1 MLCRA
6 DFCSPRVSLAS
17 RGLSDSMQDGRAVAS
32 LCVVV
37 VGALAVLRL
46 GSKRRRRKTAAINLT
61 KRQNLDPRFFAHR
74 DAEGNLRLST
84 RFIDTFLRWECGR
97 YLLGLGL
104 FPNVQ
109 EITESMACLEAIR
122 EHLHFV
128 SLSDPDV
135 CIVVVGDGRTPRT
148 AALMAMRTKWQ
159 VVSIDPALH
168 GLQPPSPGEADASA
182 TAADAARA
190 SEEADDACCQRAEVC
205 YQELPKELRHARLK
219 SQEQTAASKA
229 RRARMCDEL
238 SRVARLS
245 IIAHRV
251 QAASVYLGSGGG
263 GCSRAPSAKR
273 STKPQGV
280 AGPDAAGQRHMAI
293 PLSASGHVVV
303 VLPHAHVTPDDALA
317 ALCFDL
323 LPSGPPCVGG
333 EGSSATAAAAA
344 TSSPTLSVVQLPCCG
359 YVHHDRALGHSPA
372 VDFLDARIATSARA
386 VRVWPDVS
394 PSFDF
399 GASARRRG
407 VPRRA
412 QDLTQSNERK
422 RQGILLPR
430 AAPS

>member
-1 MLCRA
+1 M
-6 DFCSPRVSLAS
+6 
-17 RGLSDSMQDGRAVAS
+17 DGRGVAS

-37 VGALAVLRL
+37 VGAWAVLRM
-46 GSKRRRRKTAAINLT
+46 GRKRRRPKTAAITST
-61 KRQNLDPRFFAHR
+61 KRLNLDPRFFAHR
-74 DAEGNLRLST
+74 DSEGNLRLST
-84 RFIDTFLRWECGR
+84 RFIDSFLRWECGR

-128 SLSDPDV
+128 SMSNPDV

-168 GLQPPSPGEADASA
+168 GLQPPSPDEAKAPA
-182 TAADAARA
+182 TAAGVARA
-190 SEEADDACCQRAEVC
+190 SDAAEDACCQRAEVC
-205 YQELPKELRHARLK
+205 YEELPKELRHANLK
-219 SQEQTAASKA
+219 SQEQTAVSKA
-229 RRARMCDEL
+229 RRSRMCDEL

-245 IIAHRV
+245 IIAHRI
-251 QAASVYLGSGGG
+251 QAASVHLGSGGG
-263 GCSRAPSAKR
+263 GRDTSAKR
-273 STKPQGV
+273 STKPQGA
-280 AGPDAAGQRHMAI
+280 AGPDAAGQRHVNL

-317 ALCFDL
+317 ALCFHL
-323 LPSGPPCVGG
+323 SPSVPPCVEC

-344 TSSPTLSVVQLPCCG
+344 TCAPTLSVVQLPCCG
-359 YVHHDRALGHSPA
+359 YVHHDQALGHAPA
-372 VDFLDARIATSARA
+372 VDFLDARIAAPARA

-430 AAPS
+430 ER